1 VIIYIILKIPRCMTK
16 YFDKLLKI
24 IFYIIGYP
32 SHQNMKNNVILG
44 HVDFFWNSLDIT
56 KYEYISLLNVK
67 ESKNKIH
74 LNKHLSK
81 SLNLNVLIIFQ
92 ALIFYLIWWFQGLW
106 KLIYFLGSFLNEKN
120 SPSFFLANIQNFT
133 WNN

>member
-1 VIIYIILKIPRCMTK
+1 MTK

>member
-1 VIIYIILKIPRCMTK
+1 MIIYIILKIPRCMTK